1 MIKVNVILS
10 SKAWKKNLKDPSFF
24 VKKKIDLINN
34 KYKKFKKTNL
44 TFTLLLSGGKEIKKL
59 NKKFRKKNK
68 TTDILSF
75 PFYEKKELS
84 KLMLKR
90 KDIYLGDVIINYDKI
105 KNKKKNSKFV
115 EEFNKI
121 WVHGLVHLFGHK
133 HKKDRDFEIMNKIE
147 KNYLKLF

>member
-10 SKAWKKNLKDPSFF
+10 SKVWKKNLKDPSFF

-90 KDIYLGDVIINYDKI
+90 KDIYLGDVII
-105 KNKKKNSKFV
+105 
-115 EEFNKI
+115 
-121 WVHGLVHLFGHK
+121 K
-133 HKKDRDFEIMNKIE
+133 HKKYRDFEIINKIE